1 MTLPLHDLVEYARDH
16 APFFRDLY
24 RDLPRSGWTLT
35 DLPLIDPANYWQQSQ
50 PLENWPVLTGPING
64 GHVFKTG
71 GSTSEGRLSV
81 FSCDEW
87 RAFVRAFGQGLA
99 QQLQP
104 GDRVANLFF
113 AGDLYTSLL
122 FIHGALSYSPVP
134 VVEYPFTC
142 SVDDQA
148 LADAVV
154 SLGINVLAGVPVQL
168 LRFASTLQQLDQSMP
183 NIERLLY
190 GGESLFTEQ
199 LTLLS
204 TVFPNARIGSIGCA
218 SVDAGLIG
226 AAAPDC
232 CHGEHRVFDTETIV
246 EIIDESSG
254 QPITVP
260 GQNGLLVVTNLQRCL
275 MPVIR
280 YPTGDMACWCEAPG
294 KPHCKFV
301 LQGRAGSAHRVRVS
315 TLSLFPD
322 QIAHLLQQ
330 QAGILAWQL
339 LLSRQDGIDKIKLLL
354 ARDQSSTLST
364 STVSIHQALLAAQPA
379 IAKLCCQGGLYV
391 EVVDCALENMLTHP
405 RSGKLMRVVDH
416 RGYCVE
422 EKAA

>member
-1 MTLPLHDLVEYARDH
+1 MTLSLHDLVEYARNH

-24 RDLPRSGWTLT
+24 CDLPRSGWTLT
-35 DLPLIDPANYWQQSQ
+35 DLPLIDPTDYWQQSQ
-50 PLENWPVLTGPING
+50 PLANWPVLTGPING

-71 GSTSEGRLSV
+71 GSTSEGRMSV
-81 FSCDEW
+81 FSCNEW

-134 VVEYPFTC
+134 VVEFPFTC
-142 SVDDQA
+142 SVDDRA
-148 LADAVV
+148 LADAIV
-154 SLGINVLAGVPVQL
+154 SLGINVLAGVPAQL
-168 LRFASTLQQLDQSMP
+168 LRFASTLQQSGQTMP
-183 NIERLLY
+183 GIERLLY
-190 GGESLFTEQ
+190 GGESLFPEQ
-199 LTLLS
+199 LTLLGH
-204 TVFPNARIGSIGCA
+204 VFPHARIGSIGCA

-226 AAAPDC
+226 AASPDC
-232 CHGEHRVFDTETIV
+232 GHGEHRVFDTDTMI

-254 QPITVP
+254 QPITVS
-260 GQNGLLVVTNLQRCL
+260 GQNGMLVVTNLQRRL

-280 YPTGDMACWCEAPG
+280 YPTGDLACWCEEPG
-294 KPHCKFV
+294 RPRRKFA
-301 LQGRAGSAHRVRVS
+301 LQGRAGSAHRVRVG

-322 QIAHLLQQ
+322 HIAHLLRQQ
-330 QAGILAWQL
+330 EGILAWQL

-354 ARDQSSTLST
+354 ASDSSPMPLA
-364 STVSIHQALLAAQPA
+364 TVVHQALLAAQPA
-379 IAKLCCQGGLYV
+379 MAKLCCQGLLHV
-391 EVVDCALENMLTHP
+391 EVTYCALENMVTHP

-416 RGYCVE
+416 RGYRAE